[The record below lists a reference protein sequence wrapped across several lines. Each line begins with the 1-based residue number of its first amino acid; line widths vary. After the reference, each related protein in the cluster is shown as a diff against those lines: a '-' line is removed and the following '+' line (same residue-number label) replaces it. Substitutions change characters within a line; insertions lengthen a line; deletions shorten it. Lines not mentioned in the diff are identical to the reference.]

1 MSMLETN
8 IFAIENL
15 DALKTDYVLYR
26 IRGLT
31 REDNEYFQNKD
42 EIARKLSYDLQ
53 RPALV
58 IERNGHPYLVLPAD
72 TPPPPQPFSLVRVQ
86 VYLDKQKES
95 LTLDYAKRNHE
106 TDDICLRFLNF
117 FAVQGRYR
125 NDKRLWQPRSGQP
138 FFEYKPVKTIRGI
151 DVFQGFSAR
160 AVITPDNGIGICLD
174 LRTKFVA
181 SKPLDARLKRDGFRP
196 YRGQHF
202 IYRFKGWYGVQLQD
216 YCDLN
221 ASEAHIDTGN
231 CSVYKYLRR
240 ESPKPLPQQLANLPR
255 DAALAY
261 YQTNRGNRVY
271 ASVGLCHLIYDTR
284 HPEVQRRQG
293 MMTPQPHERDRKI
306 QEYAAK
312 YLQGLQLGR
321 TRLEVSRT
329 PITAPRKVFQAPDIE
344 FGGEHVLSVR
354 RTAGAHIATMDT
366 LGKKKQ
372 RLLMREDA
380 GFFVKRLLGP
390 QYLIMP
396 ESVYKTWGKQY
407 IKNLKQTVERLYG
420 PAERD
425 EVLPDVPVYDPK
437 VITYN
442 DCDSGHTYVEQGR
455 AILDAAEKHRVR
467 GGYGL
472 IMIHDASDREV
483 RQEDQLAAMLSQQF
497 WEQRDMRITVNHTK
511 TGSECYSPVN
521 GQHGAYVVN
530 PKKRGKL
537 NGYLR
542 NVALSKILLN
552 NEMWPFVLATPLHAD
567 VTIGLDV
574 KRNTVGLTVVSDG
587 GRSIATL
594 CRRSSQK
601 EKLTRRQIETL
612 LTELLRHTAEKQ
624 AVKEI
629 KEIVIHRDGRS
640 FQSEIDGAINAKKT
654 LQAEGLLPSD
664 VRITILDVS
673 KTAMTQVRLFDV
685 KRTNGRLLRVENP
698 QNGTY
703 VFLGNQDAYLCS
715 TGREFGHSG
724 TTQMLHVRYELPGL
738 PFEQALEDLYYLTT
752 LTWSKPDDCSRYPV
766 TMKLTDRWLWQ
777 DATEYNQDVLV
788 YGVEEG

>member
-1 MSMLETN
+1 MLETN

-31 REDNEYFQNKD
+31 RGDNEYFQNKD

-72 TPPPPQPFSLVRVQ
+72 APHPPQPFSLVRVQ
-86 VYLDKQKES
+86 VYFDKQKES
-95 LTLDYAKRNHE
+95 FTLDYAKRNHE

-138 FFEYKPVKTIRGI
+138 FFEYEPVKTVRGL

-181 SKPLDARLKRDGFRP
+181 SKPLDAKLTRDEFRP
-196 YRGQHF
+196 SRGQHF
-202 IYRFKGWYGVQLQD
+202 IYRFKGWYGVLLQD

-231 CSVYKYLRR
+231 CSVYEYLRR

-312 YLQGLQLGR
+312 YLQGLQLGH
-321 TRLEVSRT
+321 TLLEVSRT
-329 PITAPRKVFQAPDIE
+329 PTTAPRKVFQVPDIE
-344 FGGEHVLSVR
+344 FGGGQVLSVR

-372 RLLMREDA
+372 WLLMREDA
-380 GFFVKRLLGP
+380 GFFVKHPLGP

-437 VITYN
+437 VIIYN
-442 DCDSGHTYVEQGR
+442 DYDSGRTYVEQGQ
-455 AILDAAEKHRVR
+455 AILDAADKHRVR

-530 PKKRGKL
+530 TEKRGKL
-537 NGYLR
+537 SGYLR

-574 KRNTVGLTVVSDG
+574 KRNTVGLTVVSNG

-612 LTELLRHTAEKQ
+612 LIELLRRTAEKQ
-624 AVKEI
+624 AV

-664 VRITILDVS
+664 ARITILDVS

-685 KRTNGRLLRVENP
+685 KRTNGRLLRVKNP

-738 PFEQALEDLYYLTT
+738 PFEQVLEDLYYLTT

-777 DATEYNQDVLV
+777 DATEYNQDALV
-788 YGVEEG
+788 YGVEER

>member
-1 MSMLETN
+1 MSMIETN

-31 REDNEYFQNKD
+31 RGDNEYFQNKD
-42 EIARKLSYDLQ
+42 EITRKLSYDLQ

-58 IERNGHPYLVLPAD
+58 IERDGHPHLVLPAD
-72 TPPPPQPFSLVRVQ
+72 APHPPQPFSLVRAQ
-86 VYLDKQKES
+86 VYFDKLKES
-95 LTLDYAKRNHE
+95 LTLDYAKRNPE

-117 FAVQGRYR
+117 FSVQGRYR
-125 NDKRLWQPRSGQP
+125 NDKRLWLPRSGQP
-138 FFEYKPVKTIRGI
+138 FFEYEPVKTVRGL

-181 SKPLDARLKRDGFRP
+181 SKPLDAKLTRDEFRP

-221 ASEAHIDTGN
+221 ASEARIDTEN
-231 CSVYKYLRR
+231 CSVYEYLRR
-240 ESPKPLPQQLANLPR
+240 ESPKPLPQQLANLPL

-261 YQTNRGNRVY
+261 YQTNSGNRVY
-271 ASVGLCHLIYDTR
+271 ASVGLCHLIYDTQHR
-284 HPEVQRRQG
+284 EVQRLQG
-293 MMTPQPHERDRKI
+293 MMTPKPHERDRKI

-312 YLQGLQLGR
+312 YLQGLRLGR

-329 PITAPRKVFQAPDIE
+329 PTTAPRKVFQAPDIE
-344 FGGEHVLSVR
+344 FGSGHVLSVR

-366 LGKKKQ
+366 MGKERQ
-372 RLLMREDA
+372 RLLMCEDA
-380 GFFVKRLLGP
+380 GFFVKRPLGQ
-390 QYLIMP
+390 QYLIIP

-407 IKNLKQTVERLYG
+407 IEDLEQMVERLYG

-425 EVLPDVPVYDPK
+425 EVLPDVSVYDPK

-442 DCDSGHTYVEQGR
+442 DCDSGHTYVEQGQ
-455 AILDAAEKHRVR
+455 AILDAATKHRVR

-472 IMIHDASDREV
+472 VMIHDASDRKV

-497 WEQRDMRITVNHTK
+497 WEQHDMRITVNHTK

-521 GQHGAYVVN
+521 GQYGAYVAN
-530 PKKRGKL
+530 PRKRGKL

-552 NEMWPFVLATPLHAD
+552 NEIWPFVLATPMHAD

-574 KRNTVGLTVVSDG
+574 KRNTVGLTVVSNG
-587 GRSIATL
+587 GRSITTL

-601 EKLTRRQIETL
+601 EKLTRRQIATL
-612 LTELLRHTAEKQ
+612 LTELLRHIVEEQ
-624 AVKEI
+624 AV

-640 FQSEIDGAINAKKT
+640 FQSEIDGAIDAKKT
-654 LQAEGLLPSD
+654 LQEEGLLPSD
-664 VRITILDVS
+664 ARITILDVS

-685 KRTNGRLLRVENP
+685 KRTNGRLSRIENP
-698 QNGTY
+698 QNGTH
-703 VFLGNQDAYLCS
+703 VFLGDRDAYLCS
-715 TGREFGHSG
+715 TGREFGHRG
-724 TTQMLHVRYELPGL
+724 TSQMLHVRYELPGL

-777 DATEYNQDVLV
+777 DATEYNQDALA
-788 YGVEEG
+788 YGVEER

>member
-1 MSMLETN
+1 MTMLKTN

-15 DALKTDYVLYR
+15 DALKTDYILYR

-58 IERNGHPYLVLPAD
+58 IERNGHPHLVLPAD
-72 TPPPPQPFSLVRVQ
+72 APPPPQSFSLVRVQ
-86 VYLDKQKES
+86 VYFDKLRES
-95 LTLDYAKRNHE
+95 LTLDCAKRNPE

-125 NDKRLWQPRSGQP
+125 NGKRLWQPRSGQP
-138 FFEYKPVKTIRGI
+138 FFEYEPVKTIRGL

-231 CSVYKYLRR
+231 CSIYKYLRR
-240 ESPKPLPQQLANLPR
+240 ESPKPLPQQLADLPR

-284 HPEVQRRQG
+284 HPEVQHRQG
-293 MMTPQPHERDRKI
+293 MMTPQPYERDRKI

-312 YLQGLQLGR
+312 YLQGLQFGHTL
-321 TRLEVSRT
+321 LEVSRT
-329 PITAPRKVFQAPDIE
+329 PTTAPRKVFQAPDIE
-344 FGGEHVLSVR
+344 FGGGQVLSVR
-354 RTAGAHIATMDT
+354 RTTGAHIATMDT

-380 GFFVKRLLGP
+380 GFFVKRPLGP

-442 DCDSGHTYVEQGR
+442 DYDSGHTYVKQGQ

-497 WEQRDMRITVNHTK
+497 WEQRDMRITINHTK

-530 PKKRGKL
+530 PKKWGKL

-552 NEMWPFVLATPLHAD
+552 NEIWPFVLATPLHAD

-574 KRNTVGLTVVSDG
+574 KRNTVGLTVVSNG

-612 LTELLRHTAEKQ
+612 LTELLRRTAEKQ
-624 AVKEI
+624 AV

-664 VRITILDVS
+664 ARITILDVS
-673 KTAMTQVRLFDV
+673 KTAMAQVRLFDV
-685 KRTNGRLLRVENP
+685 RRTNGRLPRVKNP

-738 PFEQALEDLYYLTT
+738 PFEQVLEDLYYLTT

-777 DATEYNQDVLV
+777 DATEYNQDALV
-788 YGVEEG
+788 YGVEER

>member
-1 MSMLETN
+1 MSMIEAN

-15 DALKTDYVLYR
+15 DALKTEYVLYR

-42 EIARKLSYDLQ
+42 AITGKLSYDL
-53 RPALV
+53 RMPALV
-58 IERNGHPYLVLPAD
+58 IERNGRPHLVLPAD
-72 TPPPPQPFSLVRVQ
+72 APDPPQSLSLVRAQ
-86 VYLDKQKES
+86 VYFDKLEES
-95 LTLDYAKRNHE
+95 LTLDYSKRNPE
-106 TDDICLRFLNF
+106 TDDICLSFLNF
-117 FAVQGRYR
+117 FAIKGRFR
-125 NDKRLWQPRSGQP
+125 SDKRLWLGQP
-138 FFEYKPVKTIRGI
+138 FFEYQPVKTARGL

-181 SKPLDARLKRDGFRP
+181 SKPLDAKLTRDEFRP

-202 IYRFKGWYGVQLQD
+202 IYRFKGWYGVKLQD

-221 ASEAHIDTGN
+221 ASEAHIDTGD
-231 CSVYKYLRR
+231 CSVYEYLRR
-240 ESPKPLPQQLANLPR
+240 ESPKPLPQQLADLPR
-255 DAALAY
+255 DASLAY
-261 YQTNRGNRVY
+261 YQTNRGKRVY

-284 HPEVQRRQG
+284 HREVQRLQG
-293 MMTPQPHERDRKI
+293 MMTPKPHERDRKI

-312 YLQGLQLGR
+312 YLQGLRLGR
-321 TRLEVSRT
+321 TRLEVSHT
-329 PITAPRKVFQAPDIE
+329 PTTAPRKVFQAPDIE
-344 FGGEHVLSVR
+344 FGSGHVLSVR
-354 RTAGAHIATMDT
+354 QTAGAHIATMDT
-366 LGKKKQ
+366 LGRERQ

-380 GFFVKRLLGP
+380 GFFVKRPLGQ

-407 IKNLKQTVERLYG
+407 IEDLNQMVERLYG

-425 EVLPDVPVYDPK
+425 EVLPDVSLYDPK
-437 VITYN
+437 VIIYN
-442 DCDSGHTYVEQGR
+442 DYDSGHTYVEQGQ
-455 AILDAAEKHRVR
+455 AILDVAEKYLVR

-472 IMIHDASDREV
+472 VMIHDASDREV

-497 WEQRDMRITVNHTK
+497 WEQHDMRITVNHTK

-521 GQHGAYVVN
+521 GQYGAYVVN
-530 PKKRGKL
+530 PKKQGKL
-537 NGYLR
+537 NGYLC
-542 NVALSKILLN
+542 NVVLNKILLN
-552 NEMWPFVLATPLHAD
+552 NEIWPFVLATPLHAD

-574 KRNTVGLTVVSDG
+574 KRNTVGLTVVSNG

-601 EKLTRRQIETL
+601 EKLTRRQIATL
-612 LTELLRHTAEKQ
+612 LTKLLRHIAEEQ
-624 AVKEI
+624 AV

-640 FQSEIDGAINAKKT
+640 FQSEIDGAIDAKKT
-654 LQAEGLLPSD
+654 LQREGLLPSD
-664 VRITILDVS
+664 ARITILAVS

-685 KRTNGRLLRVENP
+685 KRTNGRLPRVENP

-715 TGREFGHSG
+715 TGREFGHRG
-724 TTQMLHVRYELPGL
+724 TSQMLHVQYVLPGL

-777 DATEYNQDVLV
+777 DATEYNQDALA
-788 YGVEEG
+788 YGVEES